1 VSLAKAILIIG
12 KVCSG
17 KTTYAKQLAAR
28 ESAVVFNI
36 DEPMLLLFGQ
46 HCEDF
51 DAICE
56 KLRTWQLRQTVEAV
70 NAGVNVI
77 LDWGFW
83 NRADRAEKAAFFHG
97 RNVPVEWHYVAVSD
111 TQWRERIAKR
121 NRDLQAGRCEAY
133 FVDPPLARKC
143 EAIFE
148 PPTAAEGLDIYEPN
162 PHANLR
168 QGQRRGCA
176 ALPKGL

>member
-1 VSLAKAILIIG
+1 VSLAKVILIIG
-12 KVCSG
+12 KICSG

-28 ESAVVFNI
+28 EPAVIFNI

-56 KLRTWQLRQTVEAV
+56 KLRAWQLRQTVEAV
-70 NAGVNVI
+70 NAGVVVI

-83 NRADRAEKAAFFHG
+83 NRADRAEKAAFFRECHI
-97 RNVPVEWHYVAVSD
+97 PVEWHYVTVSD
-111 TQWRERIAKR
+111 AQWREQIKKR
-121 NRDLQAGRCEAY
+121 NRDVEAGRCDAY
-133 FVDPPLARKC
+133 YVDAGLAQKC

-148 PPTAAEGLDIYEPN
+148 PPSAAEGLDIYETN
-162 PHANLR
+162 PDASVCKK
-168 QGQRRGCA
+168 QRRGH
-176 ALPKGL
+176 